1 MITWIYTA
9 IIMQNV
15 IIGFRTN
22 PSLLCPPACIH
33 RATSTSRPGRATM
46 GHTCRFFFLGFP
58 FKMIDYY
65 AILSN
70 YAVP

>member
-46 GHTCRFFFLGFP
+46 GHTCRFFFWFS
-58 FKMIDYY
+58 F
-65 AILSN
+65 
-70 YAVP
+70 